1 MMHKYGLDDVVCREL
16 GLDNPTPKIEEWE
29 KMVDTIKGL
38 L

>member
-16 GLDNPTPKIEEWE
+16 GLENPTPKIEEW
-29 KMVDTIKGL
+29 VDTIKGL

>member
-16 GLDNPTPKIEEWE
+16 GFENPTPKIEEWE